1 MEINLSKLRELY
13 STAPIN
19 VSKQEIGKKQII
31 RKGPDYKV
39 FEESILKG
47 VREKQPLEFLL
58 IESLVFIGISFNGDY
73 KFPDLVYDTLKVQGY
88 IPE

>member
-13 STAPIN
+13 STTPTN
-19 VSKQEIGKKQII
+19 VSKQEIGTKQII
-31 RKGPDYKV
+31 RKDTDYSV
-39 FEESILKG
+39 FEKAIFKG

-73 KFPDLVYDTLKVQGY
+73 KFPDLVYDEFKTQGM
-88 IPE
+88 I